1 MPILIDWLTSE
12 KTVLL
17 NSYIG
22 AWTTADV
29 AEAVEKDKRLIEDV
43 GHPVPLILDMR
54 SAGSTPSN
62 LLAVSR
68 KVDTELIP
76 RLDVLI
82 LLGANGYIRSMQG
95 LLRLVVPHTMQRV
108 VFVDTMDEAVT
119 VANRYL
125 QARQ

>member
-1 MPILIDWLTSE
+1 MPILIDWMTPE
-12 KTVLL
+12 KHILL

-22 AWTTADV
+22 AWTTVDV
-29 AEAVEKDKRLIEDV
+29 AEAVEKDKRLIEEA
-43 GHPVPLILDMR
+43 GHSVPLILDMR

-62 LLAVSR
+62 LLGVSR

-76 RLDVLI
+76 RLDALI

-95 LLRLVVPHTMQRV
+95 LLRLVVPQTMQRV
-108 VFVDTMDEAVT
+108 VFVDTMDEAKA

-125 QARQ
+125 QAP